1 MRSCAIRSRA
11 GSLAVC
17 ALLALPTMASFAQ
30 GKQTLADVTAARSLT
45 AAVMAKVAAG
55 EMEEGLRL
63 MQPYIVI
70 SDAEFET
77 ALGQAQKQVP
87 VMTQRFGRTVGAEFL
102 REEQVGQRLLR
113 ITQAQLFER
122 HATRW
127 TFYFYRTPKGWILNT
142 FQYDDNIKSFF

>member
-1 MRSCAIRSRA
+1 MRSCAIRLRA
-11 GSLAVC
+11 RSFAVC

-30 GKQTLADVTAARSLT
+30 GKQILADVAAARSLT
-45 AAVMAKVAAG
+45 TAVMAKVAAG
-55 EMEEGLRL
+55 EMEAGLRL

-87 VMTQRFGRTVGAEFL
+87 IMTQRFGKTIGAEFL

-113 ITQAQLFER
+113 ITQAQLFEQ

>member
-1 MRSCAIRSRA
+1 
-11 GSLAVC
+11 
-17 ALLALPTMASFAQ
+17 MASFAQ
-30 GKQTLADVTAARSLT
+30 GKQTLADVAAARSLT
-45 AAVMAKVAAG
+45 TAVMAKVAAG
-55 EMEEGLRL
+55 EMEAGLRL

-87 VMTQRFGRTVGAEFL
+87 VMTQRFGRAVGAEFL

-113 ITQAQLFER
+113 ITQAQLFEQ

>member
-1 MRSCAIRSRA
+1 
-11 GSLAVC
+11 
-17 ALLALPTMASFAQ
+17 MASFAQ
-30 GKQTLADVTAARSLT
+30 GKQILADVTAARSLT
-45 AAVMAKVAAG
+45 TAVMAKVAVG
-55 EMEEGLRL
+55 EMEAGLRL

-113 ITQAQLFER
+113 ITQAQLFEQ

-142 FQYDDNIKSFF
+142 FQYDDNIRSFF